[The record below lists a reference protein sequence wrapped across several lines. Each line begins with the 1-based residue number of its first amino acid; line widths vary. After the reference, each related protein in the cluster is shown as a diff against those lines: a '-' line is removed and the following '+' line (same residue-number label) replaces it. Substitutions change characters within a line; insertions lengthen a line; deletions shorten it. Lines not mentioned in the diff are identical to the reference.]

1 MTNFHL
7 RIDNIGGNCPVQA
20 EGVIEDERTF
30 KSYPFYFRSRW
41 DRGRMGIGEDPVG
54 IVIGTNPG
62 WHKGEIYIDPP
73 MAGYMPLDE
82 AERLI
87 RECAEEFLR
96 ENAGA

>member
-1 MTNFHL
+1 
-7 RIDNIGGNCPVQA
+7 
-20 EGVIEDERTF
+20 
-30 KSYPFYFRSRW
+30 
-41 DRGRMGIGEDPVG
+41 MGIGEDPVG

-96 ENAGA
+96 ENAGT